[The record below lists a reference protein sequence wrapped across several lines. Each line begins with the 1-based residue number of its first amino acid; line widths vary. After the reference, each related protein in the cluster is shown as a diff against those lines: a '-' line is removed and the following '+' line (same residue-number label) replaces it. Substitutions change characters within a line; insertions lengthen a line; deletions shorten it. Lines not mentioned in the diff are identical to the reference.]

1 MSDNDAKQTFWEHLD
16 VLRGALIKIIVVAVF
31 FGVLAFCF
39 KEFLFEIVLAPKYS
53 DFITYDI
60 INRISSFVGSPANEF
75 SIQLINTS
83 LAQQFIIHMKTAL
96 YAGILC
102 VSPYILYQLMR
113 FISPALYEDEK
124 SYVYKVVGL
133 GYIMFIVG
141 VLLSYF
147 LIFPLT
153 FRFLGTYQVSGDV
166 ANMISLESYISTLMG
181 MNLMMGL
188 VFELPIICWLF
199 AKLGF
204 LSSEFMK
211 KYRKHAVVLILVIA
225 AIITPT
231 SDVFT
236 LSLVSFPMWLLYEI
250 SILIVN
256 RSDNPVT

>member
-1 MSDNDAKQTFWEHLD
+1 MSDNETKQTFWEHLD
-16 VLRGALIKIIVVAVF
+16 VLRGALIKIIVVAIL

-39 KEFLFEIVLAPKYS
+39 KEILFEIVLAPKYS
-53 DFITYDI
+53 DFTTYDI

-83 LAQQFIIHMKTAL
+83 LAQQFIIHVKTAL

-166 ANMISLESYISTLMG
+166 TNMISLESYISTLMG

-204 LSSEFMK
+204 LSCEFMK

-250 SILIVN
+250 SIMVVGKIN
-256 RSDNPVT
+256 R